1 MIDTDTT
8 WKDSGFDCDHCG
20 GEILER
26 TDRETGQADFI
37 CYQCRECGCQ
47 WTVGGDV
54 LRIGSGTHCKSA
66 QRERQRQNEPN
77 PLSEIPIDL
86 NYWAGLLSRSLWI
99 LLALIAG
106 AILLRFGGGVVVRY
120 LLPLVVIGGVGYF
133 LVRYGKTK
141 SWW

>member
-1 MIDTDTT
+1 MIETDTI

-26 TDRETGQADFI
+26 TDRETGQADFV

-47 WTVGGDV
+47 WTLGGDV
-54 LRIGSGTHCKSA
+54 LRVGTGQFCKAA
-66 QRERQRQNEPN
+66 QRERQSHEEAAGLP
-77 PLSEIPIDL
+77 DL
-86 NYWAGLLSRSLWI
+86 LDDVNQWAGLLSKSLWV

-106 AILLRFGGGVVVRY
+106 VVLLRFGGAVVARY
-120 LLPLVVIGGVGYF
+120 LLPLVVIGAGAYF
-133 LVRYGKTK
+133 LVRYGKTQ

>member
-26 TDRETGQADFI
+26 TDRETGQADFV

-47 WTVGGDV
+47 WSLGGDV
-54 LRIGSGTHCKSA
+54 LRIGTGTHCKVA
-66 QRERQRQNEPN
+66 QRERQRQNEPEGL
-77 PLSEIPIDL
+77 PEILGNFDD
-86 NYWAGLLSRSLWI
+86 WTSLLSKSIWV

-106 AILLRFGGGVVVRY
+106 VMLLRFGGAVVIRY
-120 LLPLVVIGGVGYF
+120 LLPIAVIAVGGFF
-133 LVRYGKTK
+133 LIRYGKTQ